1 VEEAEA
7 KLRDEMLRVARDQ
20 DEKHAKGRQSF
31 SNLLEC
37 EVRRLKE
44 DVGDFFAKSEAR
56 HKEHDEKHTIGRAA
70 HASAL
75 EESERKLRDELSVAF
90 GASDA
95 QHREVRAMIP
105 RAVELL
111 EGQFAERLKETN
123 KCFGESLDSH
133 RAATDRLGNT
143 AAKLQQ
149 DLGQLTQTLDLKIND
164 QQAKHQAALSE
175 AMSVLREESLRS
187 CRELDAEQ
195 RRSTAQLC
203 SEVESLENRVKDE
216 IVRCE
221 REQDSK
227 REAMQSSTLST
238 MESCLA
244 NHDAAL
250 REDLNRLALNND
262 RLHDDNTD
270 RMNTG
275 LEALDRKVVDT
286 ANRLSAEA
294 ERKRDESR
302 VTTSL
307 HIEDVANKIRSD
319 LSRAVDTIDS
329 KHQEGME
336 TTKDELINIRD
347 VIEKLGAEQDAKH
360 ETGRDRTAV
369 ALETLERKF
378 ADDLA
383 VRSAALDTECEV
395 RSREVADLCAA
406 VKSLQSWVTDVEAVG
421 TQRNEMRNRD
431 FDAVADRHNE
441 LKQQHLALRSDLSNF
456 QELVDTWKRYEVNKI
471 TDELRSVVSDL
482 SIASNLQADKIQH
495 LETNLD
501 AAREAKAEV
510 HRISSDLAA
519 EATAR
524 TTKDAELKSRLD
536 REVTEM
542 SRRVDRLTGASCD
555 LATELRHS
563 EARTSNVLSSPR
575 GSRNGSLLG
584 VDF

>member
-1 VEEAEA
+1 
-7 KLRDEMLRVARDQ
+7 M
-20 DEKHAKGRQSF
+20 G
-31 SNLLEC
+31 
-37 EVRRLKE
+37 
-44 DVGDFFAKSEAR
+44 
-56 HKEHDEKHTIGRAA
+56 
-70 HASAL
+70 
-75 EESERKLRDELSVAF
+75 
-90 GASDA
+90 
-95 QHREVRAMIP
+95 
-105 RAVELL
+105 
-111 EGQFAERLKETN
+111 
-123 KCFGESLDSH
+123 CFGESLDGH
-133 RAATDRLGNT
+133 RAATDSLGNT

-149 DLGQLTQTLDLKIND
+149 DLGKLTQTLDLKIND

-227 REAMQSSTLST
+227 REAMQSSALST

-307 HIEDVANKIRSD
+307 HIEDVANKIQSD
-319 LSRAVDTIDS
+319 LSRAVDSIDS

-336 TTKDELINIRD
+336 TTKDELISIRD
-347 VIEKLGAEQDAKH
+347 GIEKLGAEQDAKH
-360 ETGRDRTAV
+360 ETSRDRTA
-369 ALETLERKF
+369 AAFENLDRKI

-383 VRSAALDTECEV
+383 LRSAALDTECEV

-431 FDAVADRHNE
+431 FDAAIDRHND
-441 LKQQHLALRSDLSNF
+441 LKHQLLTL
-456 QELVDTWKRYEVNKI
+456 K
-471 TDELRSVVSDL
+471 
-482 SIASNLQADKIQH
+482 ADMIQH

-510 HRISSDLAA
+510 HRMSSDLAA

-524 TTKDAELKSRLD
+524 TTKEAEMKSRLE

-555 LATELRHS
+555 LASELRHS
-563 EARTSNVLSSPR
+563 EARTSNVLASPR